1 MKKFRL
7 IHQNSNLEAP
17 EGRSDIGRSIDCYLV
32 LNDPSVSRV
41 HATIIN
47 TDDKLL
53 IEDRG
58 SRNGCSVN
66 DVRVK
71 GTRELGNGDVITIG
85 HQTIKVVAIERNFEA
100 DRTVGLMS
108 CPKCKTWMAS
118 ADDKCPQCGYSAA
131 DIVASDSRATFQVDT
146 GQFNRQ
152 EAGPKTQQPYMMIA
166 GLIRK
171 AISMDR
177 FEEAERLIGNLME
190 SSVRK
195 ETAEEEIPDAE
206 IHEVTLCIAELAQA
220 TNNPMHVSRLFAFH
234 TARGKLMPR
243 ESLDV
248 LYGLVRKVGY
258 RSCPD
263 MSAYLSFL
271 SSIKETFSP
280 GQKFIH
286 RRLEGLVGLCS

>member
-32 LNDPSVSRV
+32 LNDASVSRV

-47 TDDKLL
+47 QDGKLF

-66 DVRVK
+66 EVRVK
-71 GTRELGNGDVITIG
+71 GTRELGDGDSITIG
-85 HQTIKVVAIERNFEA
+85 HQTIRVVSIERNFEA
-100 DRTVGLMS
+100 DRTMGLL
-108 CPKCKTWMAS
+108 KCRNCNAWMAS
-118 ADDKCPQCGYSAA
+118 ADEECPECGRTAA
-131 DIVASDSRATFQVDT
+131 DVEASDSRSTFQIDT
-146 GQFNRQ
+146 GQFKRQ
-152 EAGPKTQQPYMMIA
+152 EAGGKTQQPHMMIA
-166 GLIRK
+166 GLIKK

-190 SSVRK
+190 SIIRK
-195 ETAEEEIPDAE
+195 ETEGEEIPDAE
-206 IHEVTLCIAELAQA
+206 VHEITLSMAALAEA
-220 TNNPMHVSRLFAFH
+220 TDNPKYVSKLFAFH
-234 TARGKLMPR
+234 TARKKLMPR
-243 ESLDV
+243 ESLDT
-248 LYGLVRKVGY
+248 LYDLVQKVGY

-263 MSAYLSFL
+263 MSDYLSL
-271 SSIKETFSP
+271 ISGIEKTFSP

-286 RRLEGLVGLCS
+286 RRLEGLVRLCS

>member
-17 EGRSDIGRSIDCYLV
+17 DGRADIGRSIDCYLV
-32 LNDPSVSRV
+32 LNDASVSRV

-47 TDDKLL
+47 QDGKLF

-71 GTRELGNGDVITIG
+71 GTRELEDGDRITIG
-85 HQTIKVVAIERNFEA
+85 HQTIRVVSIERNFEA
-100 DRTVGLMS
+100 DRTVGLTS
-108 CPKCKTWMAS
+108 CPSCKTWMAS
-118 ADDKCPQCGYSAA
+118 ADDKCPECGYTSAE
-131 DIVASDSRATFQVDT
+131 IKASDSRATFQVDT
-146 GQFNRQ
+146 GQFKRT
-152 EAGPKTQQPYMMIA
+152 EVSPKTQQSHMMIA

-171 AISMDR
+171 AVSMDR

-190 SSVRK
+190 STIRK
-195 ETAEEEIPDAE
+195 ETAEGEIPDTE
-206 IHEVTLCIAELAQA
+206 IHEVTLNIAELAQA
-220 TNNPMHVSRLFAFH
+220 TNNPKYVSKLFAFH

-243 ESLDV
+243 ESLDT
-248 LYGLVRKVGY
+248 LYDLVQKVGY

-263 MSAYLSFL
+263 MSAYLSL
-271 SSIKETFSP
+271 ISTIKETFSP